1 MKRIFSF
8 LLLALFLSNAYAQ
21 NPNLGTS
28 GAKFLNI
35 AADARSA
42 AMGGAVV
49 GLTDDVNSVFWNPAG
64 IAHLERSAASF
75 SYMRWFD
82 MFDYNAAAVSFN
94 VEGWGTFAAS
104 VAVFTMDKMEITT
117 ETDPNGTGRYYDAQD
132 MAIGLSYAR
141 FLTDRFC
148 VGITAKIVNQRIWNE
163 NASGVAFDVGTQYR
177 LDFQNLTIAMKMSN
191 FGADLQYDGEDL
203 NVTYDNSSDLPLN
216 RLTPARL
223 VTDPYPLPLTFQVGI
238 GFDIFTTEFMKAKG
252 AIDAVH
258 PNDNKERV
266 NTGIEFSFFDRLF
279 LRGGYRFKYDQ
290 ESFTLGAGANIPLA
304 GTFFNFDYAF
314 AKYDVLPS
322 VHRITVGI
330 EF

>member
-8 LLLALFLSNAYAQ
+8 LLLALSLTNTHAQ

-35 AADARSA
+35 AVGARA
-42 AMGGAVV
+42 AGMGGAVV
-49 GLTDDVNSVFWNPAG
+49 GLNDDVNSVFWNPAG
-64 IAHLERSAASF
+64 IAHLEKNAASF

-82 MFDYNAAAVSFN
+82 MFDLNAAAASFN
-94 VEGWGTFAAS
+94 IEGWGTFAAS
-104 VAVFTMDKMEITT
+104 VTVFSMDRMEITT
-117 ETDPNGTGRYYDAQD
+117 EAKPNGTGRYYDAQD
-132 MAIGLSYAR
+132 IAIGLTYAR

-148 VGITAKIVNQRIWNE
+148 VGVTAKLINQKIWNE
-163 NASGVAFDVGTQYR
+163 TASGVAFDVGTQYR

-191 FGADLQYDGEDL
+191 FGADLQFDGEDL
-203 NVTYDNSSDLPLN
+203 NVTYDKSSEFPLN

-223 VTDPYPLPLTFQVGI
+223 VTEPYPLPLNFQVGI
-238 GFDIFTTEFMKAKG
+238 GFDIYTGEFMKAKG

-258 PNDNKERV
+258 PNDNKERI
-266 NTGIEFSFFDRLF
+266 NTGLELSFFDRLF

-290 ESFTLGAGANIPLA
+290 ESFSLGAGANVPIA

-314 AKYDVLPS
+314 AAYDVLPS
-322 VHRITVGI
+322 VHRITVGV